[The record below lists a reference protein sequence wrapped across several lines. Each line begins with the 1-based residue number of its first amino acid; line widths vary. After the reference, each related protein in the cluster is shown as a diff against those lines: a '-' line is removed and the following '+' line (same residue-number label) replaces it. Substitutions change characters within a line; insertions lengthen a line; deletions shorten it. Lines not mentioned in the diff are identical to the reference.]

1 MADWNA
7 IRQEYITD
15 ESSSYRKL
23 AEKYGVGM
31 TALYNHAKSEDW
43 VGQRKQLKDKTITK
57 SLEKISDKRADKMS
71 RVMDITDKLLD
82 KLERAV
88 DELDI
93 HLVTKAIKVK
103 EIEYNNDLRPDKP
116 TKETITETE
125 EILETRMIV
134 DRAGLKA
141 IASSLRDIKEIQM
154 LKSELDKQEQEAR
167 IANLRRQAESDEK
180 ADTTVIVEFEG
191 ETGKWSK

>member
-43 VGQRKQLKDKTITK
+43 VGQRKRLKDKTITK

-93 HLVTKAIKVK
+93 HLVTKAVKVK

-167 IANLRRQAESDEK
+167 IANLRRQADK
-180 ADTTVIVEFEG
+180 DDVDNAPTLVVEGLPEEF
-191 ETGKWSK
+191 KV

>member
-167 IANLRRQAESDEK
+167 IANLRKQAEKDDVDN
-180 ADTTVIVEFEG
+180 APTLVVEGLPEEF
-191 ETGKWSK
+191 KV

>member
-167 IANLRRQAESDEK
+167 IANLRKQAEKDDVDN
-180 ADTTVIVEFEG
+180 APTLVVEGMPEEF
-191 ETGKWSK
+191 KV

>member
-43 VGQRKQLKDKTITK
+43 VGQRKRLKDKTITK

-71 RVMDITDKLLD
+71 RIMDITDKLLE

-93 HLVTKAIKVK
+93 HLATKVTKVK

-141 IASSLRDIKEIQM
+141 VASSLRDIKEIQM
-154 LKSELDKQEQEAR
+154 IKSELDEQEQEAR
-167 IANLRRQAESDEK
+167 IARLRKEAETTDSDREIK
-180 ADTTVIVEFEG
+180 VIIEG
-191 ETGKWSK
+191 DLDGYSK

>member
-43 VGQRKQLKDKTITK
+43 VGQRKQLKNKTITK
-57 SLEKISDKRADKMS
+57 SIEKISDKRADKMS

-125 EILETRMIV
+125 EILESRMIV
-134 DRAGLKA
+134 DRTGLKA
-141 IASSLRDIKEIQM
+141 VASALRDIKEIQM

-167 IANLRRQAESDEK
+167 IANLRRQADK
-180 ADTTVIVEFEG
+180 DDVENAPTLVVEG
-191 ETGKWSK
+191 LPEEFKV

>member
-7 IRQEYITD
+7 IRQDYITD

-43 VGQRKQLKDKTITK
+43 VGQRKRLKDKTITK

-93 HLVTKAIKVK
+93 HLVTKAVKVK

-125 EILETRMIV
+125 EILESRMIV

-167 IANLRRQAESDEK
+167 IANLRRQADK
-180 ADTTVIVEFEG
+180 DDVDNAPTLVVEGLPEEF
-191 ETGKWSK
+191 KV

>member
-23 AEKYGVGM
+23 AQKYGVGM

-43 VGQRKQLKDKTITK
+43 VGQRKRLKDKTITK
-57 SLEKISDKRADKMS
+57 SLERISDERADKMS

-93 HLVTKAIKVK
+93 HLATKVTKVK

-167 IANLRRQAESDEK
+167 IANLRRQADK
-180 ADTTVIVEFEG
+180 DDVDNAPTLVVEGLPEEF
-191 ETGKWSK
+191 KV

>member
-43 VGQRKQLKDKTITK
+43 VGQRKRLKDKTITK

-167 IANLRRQAESDEK
+167 IANLRRQADK
-180 ADTTVIVEFEG
+180 DDVDNAPTLVVEGLPEEF
-191 ETGKWSK
+191 KV

>member
-1 MADWNA
+1 MAADWNA
-7 IRQEYITD
+7 IRQDYITD

-43 VGQRKQLKDKTITK
+43 VGQRKRLKDKTITK

-167 IANLRRQAESDEK
+167 IANLRRQAEKD
-180 ADTTVIVEFEG
+180 DVENAPTLVVEG
-191 ETGKWSK
+191 LPEEFKV

>member
-23 AEKYGVGM
+23 AQKYGVGM

-43 VGQRKQLKDKTITK
+43 VGQRKQLKDKSITK
-57 SLEKISDKRADKMS
+57 SIETISKKRADKLS

-93 HLVTKAIKVK
+93 HLVTKATKVTPK
-103 EIEYNNDLRPDKP
+103 NIR
-116 TKETITETE
+116 
-125 EILETRMIV
+125 
-134 DRAGLKA
+134 
-141 IASSLRDIKEIQM
+141 
-154 LKSELDKQEQEAR
+154 
-167 IANLRRQAESDEK
+167 
-180 ADTTVIVEFEG
+180 
-191 ETGKWSK
+191 

>member
-23 AEKYGVGM
+23 AQKYGVGM

-43 VGQRKQLKDKTITK
+43 VGQRKRLKDKTITK
-57 SLEKISDKRADKMS
+57 SIETISDQRADKLS

-93 HLVTKAIKVK
+93 HLVTKATKVK

-167 IANLRRQAESDEK
+167 IANLRRQAEKDDIDS
-180 ADTTVIVEFEG
+180 APTLVVEGLPEEF
-191 ETGKWSK
+191 KV